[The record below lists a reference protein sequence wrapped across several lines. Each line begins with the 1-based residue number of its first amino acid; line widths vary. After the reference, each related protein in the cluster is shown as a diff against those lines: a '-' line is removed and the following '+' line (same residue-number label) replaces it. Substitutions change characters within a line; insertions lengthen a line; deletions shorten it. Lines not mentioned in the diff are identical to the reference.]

1 MKIIEFDEGQGSQ
14 AWLDWRKGLLTAT
27 DCPMLLG
34 VSPYATPYQG
44 WQRKTGKIPEQQ
56 ETEPMRRGKRDEPI
70 AREWFNAHYGLNMK
84 PVCVES
90 EHFPFIG
97 SSLDGISECGRYIL
111 EIKSNGAQY
120 HFGLNGGLPDF
131 HNCQMQHQF
140 LSTDKTVEKGFYL
153 SWHNGDPVVK
163 EVYPDE
169 IFLNDYIP
177 KAKKFW
183 EYVIFDE
190 PPALTN
196 KDYRD
201 MSEVSEWYSFAME
214 YKKICAQIKNLDE
227 LKESYRKEL
236 IRLCNNESCTGSGV
250 KVLKKFSKGRIDYA
264 KACEELNVHDD
275 MLRHYR
281 KPDSYAWTI
290 MLDQK

>member
-1 MKIIEFDEGQGSQ
+1 MKIVQFAEGQGSQ
-14 AWLDWRKGLLTAT
+14 EWLDWRKGLLTAT

-34 VSPYATPYQG
+34 LSPYATPFQG
-44 WQRKTGKIPEQQ
+44 WQRKTGKIPEQA

-70 AREWFNAHYGLNMK
+70 AREWFNKEFGLEME

-90 EHFPFIG
+90 TYFPFIG
-97 SSLDGISECGRYIL
+97 ASLDGLSKCGRYIL

-120 HFGLNGGLPDF
+120 HFGLNDGIPEF

-140 LSTDKTVEKGFYL
+140 LSTDQKVEKGFYL
-153 SWHNGDPVVK
+153 SWHNGDPIVK
-163 EVYPDE
+163 EVHPDE
-169 IFLNDYIP
+169 IFMQDYLP

-183 EYVIFDE
+183 EGCIFDE

-196 KDYRD
+196 KDYKD
-201 MSEVSEWYSFAME
+201 MSEVSEWYAFANE
-214 YKKICAQIKNLDE
+214 YKKICGQIKTLED
-227 LKESYRKEL
+227 LKDSYRKEL
-236 IRLCNNESCTGSGV
+236 IKLCNDESSSGSGI

-264 KACEELNVHDD
+264 AACQHYKITDEF
-275 MLRHYR
+275 LREYR
-281 KPDSYAWTI
+281 KADSYAWTI